1 MFQPL
6 SLNHWGPLGE
16 CALFNKRCGQ
26 KSIQKIVSSEEQK
39 DVWREFDEQLFYRF
53 NFVWEITRKVSKR
66 MKNEK
71 SKDYCKADHNNAYCL
86 FL

>member
-6 SLNHWGPLGE
+6 PLNHLETHGE

-26 KSIQKIVSSEEQK
+26 KSIQKIVSSEEQN

-53 NFVWEITRKVSKR
+53 NFVWGNHTESLHT
-66 MKNEK
+66 NEK
-71 SKDYCKADHNNAYCL
+71 RDV
-86 FL
+86 